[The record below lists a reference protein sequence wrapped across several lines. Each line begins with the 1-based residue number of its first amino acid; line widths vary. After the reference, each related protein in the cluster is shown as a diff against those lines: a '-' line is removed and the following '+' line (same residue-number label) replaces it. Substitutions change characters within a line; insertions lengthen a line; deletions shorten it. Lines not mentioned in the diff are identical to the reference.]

1 MLYFSI
7 IIYLIL
13 SALIYDFIEIKT
25 GKNLNFYLI
34 YILFICL
41 SGFRYYVGGD
51 TFNYIYQH
59 NFIPTLSELPHANI
73 GVTKFRPLWLLL
85 SSSAKSITDSFILVQ
100 FIHAIIVNSI
110 IFKFIKDNTKNIF
123 TAILLYFIGY
133 YFYFN
138 FEILRESL
146 AICVFIISLKYYS
159 KNKWFYYYI
168 FAFVAF
174 LFHYSAI
181 ILFVIPLFKNV
192 EIKYGYILIFF
203 IAGAFLNKM
212 LLNYLDSLSG
222 NTIVSYYIETYKTY
236 NYTFYGLISIALFY
250 IIYPKLLLII
260 NDNFLKINYKFFKL
274 FNLYMILGAASA
286 LFFIFF
292 RFLNYFTP
300 ILFLLLADMLHALYI
315 KGIFI
320 RKMRVAIIAF
330 LLIAFI
336 HCNKYFADTSKYAA
350 GSRWYSHWYPYY
362 SIFNKKIDPIREK
375 FVYEERSND

>member
-1 MLYFSI
+1 MLYLTI

-13 SALIYDFIEIKT
+13 SALIYDFIEIKN
-25 GKNLNFYLI
+25 GKNINFYVI

-59 NFIPTLSELPHANI
+59 NFIPTLSELPHTNI
-73 GVTKFRPLWLLL
+73 GVTKFSPLWLLL
-85 SSSAKSITDSFILVQ
+85 SSTAKSITDSFILVQ
-100 FIHAIIVNSI
+100 FIHAIIVNSV
-110 IFKFIKDNTKNIF
+110 IFKFIKDNTRNIF
-123 TAILLYFIGY
+123 TSILLYFIGY

-146 AICVFIISLKYYS
+146 AISMFILSLKYYN

-168 FAFVAF
+168 YAFVAF

-181 ILFVIPLFKNV
+181 ILFVIPLLKNV
-192 EIKYGYILIFF
+192 KIKYRYILILFV
-203 IAGAFLNKM
+203 AGVFLNKV
-212 LLNYLDSLSG
+212 LLNYLNSLSG
-222 NTIVSYYIETYKTY
+222 NTIVSYYIELYKTY

-250 IIYPKLLLII
+250 IVYPKFLII
-260 NDNFLKINYKFFKL
+260 LNRNFLKINYKFYKL
-274 FNLYMILGAASA
+274 FNIYMLLGASSA

-300 ILFLLLADMLHALYI
+300 VLFLLLADMLHALYEREILI
-315 KGIFI
+315 K
-320 RKMRVAIIAF
+320 RMRIIVVTF
-330 LLIAFI
+330 LLVAFI
-336 HCNKYFADTSKYAA
+336 HCSKYFSDTSKYAA

>member
-1 MLYFSI
+1 MLYFTI

-13 SALIYDFIEIKT
+13 SALIYDFIEVKN
-25 GKNLNFYLI
+25 GKNFNFYLI
-34 YILFICL
+34 YVLFICL

-100 FIHAIIVNSI
+100 FFHAIIVNSI
-110 IFKFIKDNTKNIF
+110 IFKFIKDNTRNIF

-146 AICVFIISLKYYS
+146 AISMFIVSLKYYN
-159 KNKWFYYYI
+159 KNKWVYYYI
-168 FAFVAF
+168 YSFVAF
-174 LFHYSAI
+174 LFHFSAI
-181 ILFVIPLFKNV
+181 ILFVMPLLKKV
-192 EIKYGYILIFF
+192 EIKYSYILIFF
-203 IAGAFLNKM
+203 VAGAFLNKM

-236 NYTFYGLISIALFY
+236 NYTFYGLISIAVFY
-250 IIYPKLLLII
+250 IVYPKLLII
-260 NDNFLKINYKFFKL
+260 VNKNFLQIDYKFLKL
-274 FNLYMILGAASA
+274 FNIYMILGAASA

-300 ILFLLLADMLHALYI
+300 VLFLLLADMLHALYERKISI
-315 KGIFI
+315 K
-320 RKMRVAIIAF
+320 RMRMVIVVF

-336 HCNKYFADTSKYAA
+336 HCNKYFADTSEYSA

-362 SIFNKKIDPIREK
+362 SVFNKKIDPIREK
-375 FVYEERSND
+375 ISYGERSND